1 MCKLVGIQPPVEYSV
16 LREAVFN
23 KLERDKSQLEA
34 VEWYVSVLSLFL
46 FFK

>member
-34 VEWYVSVLSLFL
+34 VEWYVSVLSLF
-46 FFK
+46 